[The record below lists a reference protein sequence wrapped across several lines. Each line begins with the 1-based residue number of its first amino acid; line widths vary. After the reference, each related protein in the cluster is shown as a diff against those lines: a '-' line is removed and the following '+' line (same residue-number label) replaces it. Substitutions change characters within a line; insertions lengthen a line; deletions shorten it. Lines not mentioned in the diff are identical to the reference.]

1 MTYPIFNSVI
11 NRIESDLNNR
21 DVSISAFRTWNEDR
35 INATGL
41 EIEIDLSQSS
51 DFIKALSINL
61 DWDRFRETVLAK
73 QLDGMEE
80 HPFLQ
85 EQNMVST
92 SISPDIDIEITW
104 LFDEKASHPE
114 LATQNGHHKVEV
126 ASLWMEEI
134 NNKIN
139 ELLADD
145 DIITRWH
152 VEVEGTQN
160 ERYLTAVNLISYF
173 QYTLIDLNSLNEV
186 HQFVLKIMQELL
198 VKSNRVIKLA
208 EQTLQS
214 QAAA

>member
-11 NRIESDLNNR
+11 NRIETDLNNR
-21 DVSISAFRTWNEDR
+21 DITINSFRTWNEDR
-35 INATGL
+35 INASGL
-41 EIEIDLSQSS
+41 EIEIDLRQSS

-73 QLDGMEE
+73 QLDGMKE
-80 HPFLQ
+80 HPFLK

-114 LATQNGHHKVEV
+114 FASQNGHHKVEE

-134 NNKIN
+134 NKEIN
-139 ELLADD
+139 ELLTDD

-152 VEVEGTQN
+152 VEVEGSQN

-173 QYTLIDLNSLNEV
+173 QYTLVELNSLNEV
-186 HQFVLKIMQELL
+186 HNFVLKIMQELL
-198 VKSNRVIKLA
+198 VKANKVIKLA

-214 QAAA
+214 QVAA

>member
-21 DVSISAFRTWNEDR
+21 DISINTFRTWNEDR

-41 EIEIDLSQSS
+41 EIEIDLRKNS

-114 LATQNGHHKVEV
+114 LATKNGHHKVEI

-134 NNKIN
+134 NNEIN

-173 QYTLIDLNSLNEV
+173 QYTLIELNSLNEV
-186 HQFVLKIMQELL
+186 HHFVLKILQELL

-208 EQTLQS
+208 EQALQS